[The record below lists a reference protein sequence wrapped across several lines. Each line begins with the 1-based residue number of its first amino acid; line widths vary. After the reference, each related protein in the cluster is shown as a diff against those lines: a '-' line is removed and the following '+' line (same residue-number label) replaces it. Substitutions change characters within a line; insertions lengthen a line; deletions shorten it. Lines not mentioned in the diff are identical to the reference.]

1 MFILDNKMKIN
12 LGFLSKLKNK
22 KPSRGG
28 SKQFTFIALA
38 FVMLVV
44 VALFVIYS
52 FTFLISEF
60 NDVSGQQISP
70 PPVPRFDIQGFE
82 KLDLTK

>member
-1 MFILDNKMKIN
+1 MKIN

-28 SKQFTFIALA
+28 SRQFTFIALA
-38 FVMLVV
+38 FVMLVI
-44 VALFVIYS
+44 VALFIVYS

-60 NDVSGQQISP
+60 NDVSSQQISP
-70 PPVPRFDIQGFE
+70 PPMIRFDISGFE
-82 KLDLTK
+82 KLNLTK

>member
-1 MFILDNKMKIN
+1 MKLN

-22 KPSRGG
+22 KSYRGG
-28 SKQFTFIALA
+28 NRQFTFIALA
-38 FVMLVV
+38 FVMLVI

-60 NDVSGQQISP
+60 NDVSNQQISP
-70 PPVPRFDIQGFE
+70 PPVLRFDISGFE
-82 KLDLTK
+82 KLNLTK